1 MHLRRRGFIVGAF
14 SVLPAL
20 MGFATSAWA
29 KLPEAGL
36 PREGEVKPA
45 GSRFAIEGWRSP
57 APAVADA
64 GNDDQVLIRLSSS
77 WRAAWH

>member
-1 MHLRRRGFIVGAF
+1 MHLRRRGFLVGAL

-20 MGFATSAWA
+20 MGLASSAWA
-29 KLPEAGL
+29 KPPEAEP
-36 PREGEVKPA
+36 PREAEVQPT

-57 APAVADA
+57 APAAADA
-64 GNDDQVLIRLSSS
+64 DNADQVLIRLSSS